1 MTELKLKSSS
11 NDVDDRSRDLIVS
24 DYLRK
29 SRLQSS
35 VLVIGGGIAGIQ
47 TALDLTKLGFK
58 VYLVEIKPTIGG
70 TMAQLDKIFPTL
82 DCSLCILAP
91 KMVDVYR
98 NPNIELFTYS
108 YIKKIEGSPGDYL
121 ITVIRKTRYIKED
134 MCKGC
139 GDCANICPV
148 KGIPNEFDF
157 NLKSRGS
164 IYIPFPS
171 SVPPVYLIDNTKC
184 LYLNYGICG
193 LCAKVCS
200 ADAIDFSQKQEEIIL
215 NVGAI
220 VIATGYSQKMPD
232 AYFRFAGKSPNVL
245 SSMQF
250 ERLLSANG
258 PTGGQILRLDDRRHP
273 HSIAFIQCVGSRD
286 YHHLDCKKYCS
297 LICCMSS
304 AKEAIVAKEHDPSI
318 ECYIFNT
325 EIRAKGKDFYDFIE
339 KSKNEYDIKYING
352 RVSTIKENPK
362 NGNLKLC
369 YEDIDTGI
377 VTSSEVN
384 MVVLA
389 SALFP
394 NDSYYKFLNCLNVGC
409 SDLGYIQD
417 DHRVELEE
425 KNIFFTGFSRKPEDI
440 PIAVA
445 EGSACA
451 AKISVKLH
459 SVRFQD
465 IIEVEYPPEI
475 PVKIEDEPRVGI
487 LVCRC
492 GINIG
497 GIVDVK
503 KVVDYVSK
511 LPYVVHAE
519 ENMYSCSSDSQIQ
532 IKEMILK
539 FRLNRFIVASCTP
552 RTHEQLFQNTLKE
565 AGLNPF
571 LFELVNIR
579 NQDSWV
585 HQNEPEKATE
595 KACDLIRMYLAK
607 VINLKP
613 LERIKVKVEQ
623 STLIIGGGLAGIIA
637 ARNLSDQG
645 FEVYL
650 VDMKSTLGGNALEFI
665 DLYYIAITKNDI
677 LREINYLKSKPNVH
691 LILNSKIIDIQGYI
705 GNYHAK
711 IKNLIDN
718 SKDLD
723 ITIGTIIVATGTKQ
737 IKTNRWTDLSEKY
750 PNRIMTQTELTAKK
764 DVDLPIF
771 NDATII
777 LCVDQRKNEFNN
789 GDNVKNYCSNICC
802 GVALK
807 NIEKLLKINPN
818 AHIHILYREFQ
829 FSDLNAEKLWRKLRI
844 KVTFE
849 KYHSLDDIIIT
860 DNNGN
865 FRITYNNVGARTNI
879 TYNTDLLILATPKVP
894 VDGTEEL
901 ARMLKVPINND
912 GFFLEADLKLR
923 PIDFAT
929 EGIFMCGGAHWP
941 KWIDETIVQAYGA
954 AGRAAILMIKG
965 EIETEGIISHIN
977 EKKCIGCGRCAE
989 ICSYNAIDLFE
1000 ITKKIGLYNVNIK
1013 KAKIIEAMCKGCGAC
1028 VAECSVNA
1036 IDQNHFSKVQ
1046 INKMID
1052 LLTGIDLQIH

>member
-1 MTELKLKSSS
+1 MTELKNKIST
-11 NDVDDRSRDLIVS
+11 NDIADISRDSTITS
-24 DYLRK
+24 YLK
-29 SRLQSS
+29 KPRLQSS
-35 VLVIGGGIAGIQ
+35 VLVIGGGISGIQ
-47 TALDLTKLGFK
+47 TALDLTKLGFN

-98 NPNIELFTYS
+98 NPNIELYTYS
-108 YIKKIEGSPGDYL
+108 YIKKIEGEPGDYL
-121 ITVIRKTRYIKED
+121 VTVIRKNRYIKED
-134 MCKGC
+134 ICKGC
-139 GDCANICPV
+139 GECANICPV
-148 KGIPNEFDF
+148 RGIPNEFDF
-157 NLKSRGS
+157 NLKTRGA

-171 SVPPVYLIDNTKC
+171 SVPPIYLIDDSKC

-193 LCAKVCS
+193 LCAKACS
-200 ADAIDFSQKQEEIIL
+200 ANAIDFSQQHEEVVL

-232 AYFRFAGKSPNVL
+232 AYSRFAGESPNVL

-258 PTGGQILRLDDRRHP
+258 PTGGQIIRLDDRKHP

-286 YHHLDCKKYCS
+286 FHHLECKKYCS

-304 AKEAIVAKEHDPSI
+304 AKEAIVVKEHDPSI
-318 ECYIFNT
+318 ECYVFNT
-325 EIRAKGKDFYDFIE
+325 EVRAKGKNFYDFIE
-339 KSKNEYDIKYING
+339 KSKNEYNIKYING
-352 RVSTIKENPK
+352 RVSIVRENSE
-362 NGNLKLC
+362 NGNLKLF
-369 YEDIDTGI
+369 YEDIDSGI
-377 VTSSEVN
+377 VKNSEVD
-384 MVVLA
+384 MVILA

-417 DHRVELEE
+417 DHQIELEK

-451 AKISVKLH
+451 AKISAKLH
-459 SVRFQD
+459 SVRFQN
-465 IIEVEYPPEI
+465 IKEVEYPPEI
-475 PVKIEDEPRVGI
+475 PVRIEDKPRVGI

-497 GIVDVK
+497 GVVDVK
-503 KVVDYVSK
+503 KVVDYISK
-511 LPYVVHAE
+511 LPYVIHAE
-519 ENMYSCSSDSQIQ
+519 ENMYSCSSDSQEQ

-539 FRLNRFIVASCTP
+539 YRLNRFIVASCTP

-565 AGLNPF
+565 VGLNPF

-585 HQNEPEKATE
+585 HQAEPKKATE

-613 LERIKVKVEQ
+613 LQRIKVKVKQ
-623 STLIIGGGLAGIIA
+623 STLIIGGGIAGIIA

-650 VDMKSTLGGNALEFI
+650 VDIKSKLGGNALEFV
-665 DLYYIAITKNDI
+665 DLYYIRITKKEI

-691 LILNSKIIDIQGYI
+691 LLLNSKVVDIQGYV
-705 GNYHAK
+705 GNYHVK

-718 SKDLD
+718 SEDLD
-723 ITIGTIIVATGTKQ
+723 IIIGTIIVSIGTQQ
-737 IKTNRWTDLSEKY
+737 IKTNRWNDLSKKY
-750 PNRIMTQTELTAKK
+750 PHHIMTQTELILKNEK
-764 DVDLPIF
+764 DLPIF
-771 NDATII
+771 NDVAII
-777 LCVDQRKNEFNN
+777 LCVDQRRNEFNK

-807 NIEKLLKINPN
+807 NIEKLLKINPK

-829 FSDLNAEKLWRKLRI
+829 FSDLNAEKLWRKLRK
-844 KVTFE
+844 KVIFE
-849 KYHSLDDIIIT
+849 KYRSIDDILIT

-865 FRITYNNVGARTNI
+865 FHITYNNIGAGTNI
-879 TYNTDLLILATPKVP
+879 SYNTDLLILATPKVP
-894 VDGTEEL
+894 VNGTEEL
-901 ARMLKVPINND
+901 ARMLKVPITKD
-912 GFFLEADLKLR
+912 GFLLEADLKLR

-954 AGRAAILMIKG
+954 AGRAAILMTKG
-965 EIETEGIISHIN
+965 EIETEGIICHIN
-977 EKKCIGCGRCAE
+977 EKVCLGCGQCAE
-989 ICSYNAIDLFE
+989 ICPYNAIDLFE
-1000 ITKKIGLYNVNIK
+1000 ITKKIGLYTINLK
-1013 KAKIIEAMCKGCGAC
+1013 KAKIIEAICKGCGAC
-1028 VAECSVNA
+1028 VVECPVNA
-1036 IDQNHFSKVQ
+1036 IDQNHFSKLQ

-1052 LLTGIDLQIH
+1052 VLTGINLKIY

>member
-1 MTELKLKSSS
+1 MTELKLKSRR
-11 NDVDDRSRDLIVS
+11 NVATERSRDSIII
-24 DYLRK
+24 DYSRK
-29 SRLQSS
+29 SKLQSS
-35 VLVIGGGIAGIQ
+35 VLVIGGGIAGMQ
-47 TALDLTKLGFK
+47 TALDLTKLGFF

-98 NPNIELFTYS
+98 NPNIELYTYS
-108 YIKKIEGSPGDYL
+108 YIKKIEGNPGDYL
-121 ITVIRKTRYIKED
+121 ITLIKKRRYIKED
-134 MCKGC
+134 VCKGC

-148 KGIPNEFDF
+148 KGIPMEFDF
-157 NLKSRGS
+157 NLKTRGS

-171 SVPPVYLIDNTKC
+171 SVPPVYLIDDSKC

-193 LCAKVCS
+193 LCAKFCS
-200 ADAIDFSQKQEEIIL
+200 ADAIDFSQKQEELVL

-220 VIATGYSQKMPD
+220 VIATGYIQKMPD
-232 AYFRFAGKSPNVL
+232 EYFRFAGESPNVL

-258 PTGGQILRLDDRRHP
+258 PTGGEIVRLDDRRHP
-273 HSIAFIQCVGSRD
+273 RSIAFIQCVGSRD
-286 YHHLDCKKYCS
+286 FHHLDCKRYCS

-304 AKEAIVAKEHDPSI
+304 AKEAIVTKEHDPSI

-325 EIRAKGKDFYDFIE
+325 EIRAKGKNFYDFIE
-339 KSKNEYDIKYING
+339 KSKEEYGVKYING
-352 RVSTIKENPK
+352 RVPIIKENPK
-362 NGNLKLC
+362 NGNLKLS

-377 VTSSEVN
+377 VKSCEVE

-394 NDSYYKFLNCLNVGC
+394 NNSYYKLLNCLNAGC
-409 SDLGYIQD
+409 SDLGYIED
-417 DHRVELEE
+417 DNRIELEK

-440 PIAVA
+440 TIAVA

-451 AKISVKLH
+451 AKISAKLH
-459 SVRFQD
+459 SVRFQN
-465 IIEVEYPPEI
+465 ITELEYPPEI
-475 PVKIEDEPRVGI
+475 PVNIEDEPRVGI

-497 GIVDVK
+497 GFVDVP
-503 KVVDYVSK
+503 KVIEYVSK

-519 ENMYSCSSDSQIQ
+519 ENMYSCSSDSQLQ

-565 AGLNPF
+565 IGLNPF

-613 LERIKVKVEQ
+613 LKRIKVNIKQ
-623 STLIIGGGLAGIIA
+623 STLIIGGGIAGIIA

-650 VDMKSTLGGNALEFI
+650 VDMKSALGGNALEFVN
-665 DLYYIAITKNDI
+665 LYYISFTKNDI
-677 LREINYLKSKPNVH
+677 LREINYLKTRSKVH
-691 LILNSKIIDIQGYI
+691 ILLNSKIIDIQGYI
-705 GNYHAK
+705 GNYHVK
-711 IKNLIDN
+711 IKNLIDS
-718 SKDLD
+718 SKDLE

-737 IKTNRWTDLSEKY
+737 IKTNRWNDLSQKY
-750 PNRIMTQTELTAKK
+750 INRIMTQTELTATKSK
-764 DVDLPIF
+764 DLPTF
-771 NDATII
+771 KDATII
-777 LCVDQRKNEFNN
+777 LCVDQRKNEFNR
-789 GDNVKNYCSNICC
+789 GDNVKSYCSNICC

-807 NIEKLLKINPN
+807 NIEKLLNINPE
-818 AHIHILYREFQ
+818 AHLHILYREFQ
-829 FSDLNAEKLWRKLRI
+829 FSDLKAEKLWRKLRI

-849 KYHSLDDIIIT
+849 KYNSIDDIIIT

-865 FRITYNNVGARTNI
+865 FRITYNNVGAGTKI

-901 ARMLKVPINND
+901 AKMLKVPITKD
-912 GFFLEADLKLR
+912 GFFLEADQKLR

-941 KWIDETIVQAYGA
+941 KWIDETITQAYGA
-954 AGRAAILMIKG
+954 AGRAAILMTRG

-977 EKKCIGCGRCAE
+977 EKKCIGCGRCIE
-989 ICSYNAIDLFE
+989 ICPYNAIDLVE
-1000 ITKKIGLYNVNIK
+1000 ITKKMGLYTVNIK
-1013 KAKIIEAMCKGCGAC
+1013 KAKIIEVMCKCCGAC
-1028 VAECSVNA
+1028 VTECPVDA

-1052 LLTGIDLQIH
+1052 LLTGIDLQMH